1 MVTDTSSEAAERVLR
16 GLAQRREEC
25 VSQVVAEAAALGDY
39 ARLAPGETADL
50 AYTVREGLDAILHA
64 IGEQRSLDDDDV
76 SFLWPHIS
84 RRARAGVAQ
93 GDMLAVVR
101 IFQRVLW
108 DAIVELAGDD
118 EDGHAAAVILAR
130 PLLDYIE
137 VLSDTVNKAFLEAS
151 EAFESPVSGTR
162 RALMEQLLAGEP
174 PAPGEPLNAARGAGL
189 DGGAHLIA
197 IVARPQAGAASD
209 DATLRVA
216 ASILARSAGTALE
229 PLAVARE
236 DELVVILPARERDP
250 SHVAQI
256 VRCGHE
262 RLTGRGL
269 TFAVGASTIH
279 QGLDEIPAAYAE
291 ACLAL
296 EQVHASAGV
305 LALSGLDVIDYLV
318 LRAGDRTAWRLVPA
332 AVREFVDDDALEGG
346 VLSAT
351 LLAYSGCDLSVKLA
365 AQQLFVHPNTVHYR
379 LAKIEARTSC
389 DVRKLR
395 DVQQLLT
402 AISIRRVME
411 RLS

>member
-1 MVTDTSSEAAERVLR
+1 MVTDTSSEAAERVLH
-16 GLAQRREEC
+16 GLAQRREAC
-25 VSQVVAEAAALGDY
+25 VAQVVAEASVLGDY

-50 AYTVREGLDAILHA
+50 ADTVREGLDAILHA
-64 IGEQRSLDDDDV
+64 IGEQRPLDDDDV
-76 SFLWPHIS
+76 AFLWPHIS
-84 RRARAGVAQ
+84 RRARAGVPE

-118 EDGHAAAVILAR
+118 EDGRAAAVILAR

-189 DGGAHLIA
+189 DTDTHVVA
-197 IVARPQAGAASD
+197 IVARPQAGAAGD
-209 DATLRVA
+209 DAPLRVA

-236 DELVVILPARERDP
+236 DELVVILPAREQDAGR
-250 SHVAQI
+250 VADV
-256 VRCGHE
+256 VRGGHE
-262 RLTGRGL
+262 RLAAHGL
-269 TFAVGASTIH
+269 AFAVGASTIH

-305 LALSGLDVIDYLV
+305 LPLSALDLLDYLI

-332 AVREFVDDDALEGG
+332 SVREFLDDDAHQGG

-365 AQQLFVHPNTVHYR
+365 ARQLFVHPNTVHYR
-379 LAKIEARTSC
+379 LGKIEARTGC

-402 AISIRRVME
+402 AITLRRVVD
-411 RLS
+411 RVR